1 MAKGRKMMK
10 RLDVRR
16 RDFDKGSQSKE
27 GKVQNRWDAGGY
39 HRPGSNK
46 K

>member
-1 MAKGRKMMK
+1 MKARKARARLRGRQQ
-10 RLDVRR
+10 
-16 RDFDKGSQSKE
+16 DFDRGSQSKE

-39 HRPGSNK
+39 HRPGSLK

>member
-1 MAKGRKMMK
+1 MSKGKKMMK

-16 RDFDKGSQSKE
+16 RDYDRTNLANKP
-27 GKVQNRWDAGGY
+27 GY

>member
-1 MAKGRKMMK
+1 MSKGKKMMK
-10 RLDVRR
+10 RLDIRR
-16 RDFDKGSQSKE
+16 KDYDKTLA
-27 GKVQNRWDAGGY
+27 GKPGF